1 MIGKVHLKIGGGGLS
16 TAPIYSVIW
25 LIFCRHSLL
34 SPFYEAGD
42 TFASDSETVQRN
54 DRYRPKPSD
63 SCVTIFPRLTSFVC
77 DAGKGD
83 TSLSHRIISVI
94 ERRNQRMPTED
105 KIKYRVGLYIGSTS
119 PLPSF

>member
-42 TFASDSETVQRN
+42 TFASDSET
-54 DRYRPKPSD
+54 D
-63 SCVTIFPRLTSFVC
+63 SGMIDIDLNLLIPASRSSQGLPRLSVMQEREI
-77 DAGKGD
+77 
-83 TSLSHRIISVI
+83 HRYHIV
-94 ERRNQRMPTED
+94 
-105 KIKYRVGLYIGSTS
+105 L
-119 PLPSF
+119 LAL